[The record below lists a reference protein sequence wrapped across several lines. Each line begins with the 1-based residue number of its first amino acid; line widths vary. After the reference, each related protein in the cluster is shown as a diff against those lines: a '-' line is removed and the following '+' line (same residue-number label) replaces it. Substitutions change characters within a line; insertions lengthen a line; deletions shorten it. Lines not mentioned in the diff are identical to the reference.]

1 MILYSVREWHVAP
14 DGHQYS
20 IMYHINMAL
29 SAAYEFI
36 RNYKG
41 TGFLSEPYED

>member
-1 MILYSVREWHVAP
+1 MLYTIREWHVAP

-20 IMYHINMAL
+20 IQYHINMLL
-29 SAAYEFI
+29 SQAYEFI

-41 TGFLSEPYED
+41 TGLLSDPYVD